1 MLATSNFGLRAMFQ
15 NRFSRAH
22 SLLGSVRDSGYWRFF
37 GPAIIASVAYVD
49 PGNFGTDIAG
59 GAGFGYL
66 LVWCVVLANL
76 MAMLLQYLSGKL
88 GIATG
93 MSLAEIVRGK
103 LKTRSKIIPY
113 WLASETFA
121 VATDLAE
128 FLGVTSAIHLLF
140 GVPLLISVWI
150 SALDVVV
157 IYAIAGERFHRI
169 ELFITVLISTMSLG
183 YVYELLTTRPDPF
196 QLAYHAIVPT
206 MATEAQLFIVVGVIG
221 ATVMPHA
228 LIAHSWLTKSKLQS
242 NDEGE
247 KRRLLKYHTWDTII
261 NMSNASFVNIAI
273 MAMAA
278 AAFYLSGH
286 TNVATIDDAYLT
298 LTPLFGVIA
307 SYIFAITLFASGWSS
322 STMSVMAGQ
331 IIFEDLVGVK
341 FNPWIRRIIIRIIN
355 IVPTSIFISLGYD
368 PLILLVYSQVVLS
381 LLIPLPLIPL
391 ILFTRDRRMMREF
404 VNRNITTILAV
415 ICAIIIIGLNA
426 YLIITS
432 L

>member
-1 MLATSNFGLRAMFQ
+1 MFQHRFLRA
-15 NRFSRAH
+15 H
-22 SLLGSVRDSGYWRFF
+22 GLLGSVWNSGYWRFF

-59 GAGFGYL
+59 GAGYGYM
-66 LVWCVVLANL
+66 LVWSVLLASL

-93 MSLAEIVRGK
+93 MSLAAIVRDK
-103 LKTRSKIIPY
+103 LKTRSRIIPY

-150 SALDVVV
+150 SAADVVV
-157 IYAIAGERFHRI
+157 IYALAGKHFRRV
-169 ELFITVLISTMSLG
+169 ELFITVLITTMSLG
-183 YVYELLTTRPDPF
+183 YVYELLTTQPNPY
-196 QLAYHAIVPT
+196 QLVFHAIVPT
-206 MATEAQLFIVVGVIG
+206 MATNAQLFIVVGVIG

-228 LIAHSWLTKSKLQS
+228 LVAHSWLTKNKLTS
-242 NDEGE
+242 NEDSE
-247 KRRLLKYHTWDTII
+247 KRRLLKFHTWDTII

-278 AAFYLSGH
+278 AAFYFRGFV
-286 TNVATIDDAYLT
+286 NVATIDDAYIT

-307 SYIFAITLFASGWSS
+307 SYVFAITLFASGWSS

-331 IIFEDLVGVK
+331 IIFEDLI
-341 FNPWIRRIIIRIIN
+341 NANISPWVRRIVIRVVN
-355 IVPTSIFISLGYD
+355 IVPTSILISLGYD
-368 PLILLVYSQVVLS
+368 PLILLVYSQVILS
-381 LLIPLPLIPL
+381 FLIPLPLIPL
-391 ILFTRDRRMMREF
+391 IMFTRNKKMMRDF
-404 VNRNITTILAV
+404 VNRNITTILALISAV
-415 ICAIIIIGLNA
+415 IIIGLNA